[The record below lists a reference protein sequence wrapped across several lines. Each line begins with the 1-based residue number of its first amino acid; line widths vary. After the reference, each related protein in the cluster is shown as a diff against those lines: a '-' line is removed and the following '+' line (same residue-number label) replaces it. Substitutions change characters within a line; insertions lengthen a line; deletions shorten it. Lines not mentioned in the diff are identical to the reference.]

1 DHSVSRALSPPHAG
15 ALLHVEWSIN
25 MIHTFQWIG
34 ETGHCRHNQM
44 DADLGRASIHVGGY
58 SREGAKAKR

>member
-1 DHSVSRALSPPHAG
+1 ALSPPHAG

-34 ETGHCRHNQM
+34 ETGHCRCNQ
-44 DADLGRASIHVGGY
+44 RHK
-58 SREGAKAKR
+58 GAKDCVDAI

>member
-1 DHSVSRALSPPHAG
+1 PHAG